1 MSLTLF
7 GPTQSAYFECQY
19 SSSSWGSLGTIYYC
33 DVKNA
38 VNITSNNAAHVDDIS
53 GKHKHGQNNDN
64 VEAFSVTVGQVHYF
78 PHDLSKFFKNLKGIQ
93 IGSTGLKVIH
103 QHDLK
108 DFLNLK
114 NLYLWSSD
122 LEILEENL
130 FEFNKNLEL
139 IYLSSNK
146 ISHIDPNVFDKLTNL
161 RNLRLDSNTCI
172 NMGASNNPTEVQ
184 NVIKT
189 AKAQCTSWDFSDLKQ
204 KIQNL
209 KNESKNLNLE
219 DFRAKLENL
228 EFQIKNSSF
237 PNFFQEKLQ
246 FLKLVLFEKEK
257 KDQFF
262 DTISAI
268 TKNSS
273 NEMCSPLELKVNN
286 VTDNV
291 NYLVALTVNQT
302 ENNKADHT
310 AFNDKLVVQGTI
322 MTEMKEKITNISDAI
337 TVINQN
343 YEKDKLKFLNLLK
356 AIEKIFLPEL

>member
-7 GPTQSAYFECQY
+7 IPTDSAHFECQY
-19 SSSSWGSLGTIYYC
+19 SSSSWGSLGTVYYC

-38 VNITSNNAAHVDDIS
+38 VNITSNNAAQVDDIS

-64 VEAFSVTVGQVHYF
+64 VEAFSVTVGQIHYF
-78 PHDLSKFFKNLKGIQ
+78 PHGLSKFFKNLKGIQ
-93 IGSTGLKVIH
+93 IGSSGLKVIH

-114 NLYLWSSD
+114 DLYLWSSD
-122 LEILEENL
+122 LEVIEENL
-130 FEFNKNLEL
+130 FEFNKKLEL
-139 IYLSSNK
+139 IYLSNNK
-146 ISHIDPNVFDKLTNL
+146 ISHIDPNVFNKLTNL
-161 RNLRLDSNTCI
+161 RNLMLDSNTCI

-184 NVIKT
+184 NVIKA
-189 AKAQCTSWDFSDLKQ
+189 AKAQCTSWDFSDLNQ
-204 KIQNL
+204 KLQNL
-209 KNESKNLNLE
+209 KNESKILNLE

-237 PNFFQEKLQ
+237 SNFFEEKLQ
-246 FLKLVLFEKEK
+246 FLKVVLFEKEK

-273 NEMCSPLELKVNN
+273 FEMCSPLELKVNN

-291 NYLVALTVNQT
+291 TYLVALT

-322 MTEMKEKITNISDAI
+322 MTEMKEKVTNISNVI

-343 YEKDKLKFLNLLK
+343 YEKDKQAFLNLLK
-356 AIEKIFLPEL
+356 AIQKIFLPEL